1 MTFDVVK
8 LKQEYKCRN
17 DEFVRKRNENAFLDK
32 QMKEQERRILECAD
46 KLSIC
51 TQAGAFL
58 TEIASS
64 RRGVMKHRIEEVVT
78 EALKLIYGADYKVEL
93 TYAVKNNRS
102 CLDIQ
107 MVRTTSEGEVRREI
121 GGFGGGV
128 ADSISVPLRL
138 MVLLGSKQ
146 VARICVLDECYKH
159 MDAERIELVAEFLKA
174 LADQLG
180 MQVIICTHHSVI
192 RDRADKT
199 YLVSESNGKSTVRV
213 A

>member
-1 MTFDVVK
+1 MDIKAEFKKRT
-8 LKQEYKCRN
+8 
-17 DEFVRKRNENAFLDK
+17 DELTRKRHENALLRR
-32 QMKEQERRILECAD
+32 QMKEFEDRILASAE
-46 KLSIC
+46 KLGIVKQA
-51 TQAGAFL
+51 TQFL
-58 TEIASS
+58 EEVSSS

-78 EALKLIYGADYKVEL
+78 EALKLIYGVDYRVEL
-93 TYAVKNNRS
+93 TYTVKNNRS

-107 MVRTTSEGEVRREI
+107 MVRTTTQGEVRREI

-159 MDAERIELVAEFLKA
+159 MDVERIELVAEFLKT
-174 LADQLG
+174 LTDKLG
-180 MQVIICTHHSVI
+180 MQVIICTHHAVI